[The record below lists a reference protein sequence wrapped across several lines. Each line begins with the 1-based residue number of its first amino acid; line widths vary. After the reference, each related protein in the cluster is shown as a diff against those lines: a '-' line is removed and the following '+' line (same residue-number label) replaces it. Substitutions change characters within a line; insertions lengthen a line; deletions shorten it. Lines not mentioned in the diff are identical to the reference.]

1 MSNTIKPKLST
12 PVAAP
17 TPKPTASPAA
27 ATSSTAAAQQ
37 AGWQPSVS
45 GRSPSAAAQAIAPG
59 SGQKEIMCPVLRA
72 MVNEGRVQL
81 RPDGSVSVDE
91 LNRAVKELGGSSAL
105 GAATW
110 GIGTIGNKP
119 TDVLRNILHHEFN
132 VVNLPEGIVPHPAD
146 TKILRN
152 GKFDEAK
159 FNDLISHAENGVMTT
174 DSFAKA
180 IAANFKRDVRN
191 GDSVIDAS
199 VRGLNFAEVEF
210 AGLLSVFG
218 SKDNPTGK
226 TGIRVDDLRTLYET
240 GTIPPRMQN
249 QRSGVIEATA
259 LQASLK
265 VKTDA
270 ALARDAMGS
279 IFTATGLSRAGARL
293 SSSSPKETEK
303 TASQLA
309 SLSAGKAANCP
320 HLAGGVKM
328 PKTPAAVVNAHTPAG
343 LAE

>member
-1 MSNTIKPKLST
+1 MSNTIKPKVST
-12 PVAAP
+12 PISTP
-17 TPKPTASPAA
+17 SGQPKPATTPAA
-27 ATSSTAAAQQ
+27 TTTHSTKP
-37 AGWQPSVS
+37 AGWSAGVQS
-45 GRSPSAAAQAIAPG
+45 RAPSASAQAIAPG
-59 SGQKEIMCPVLRA
+59 SGQKEVICPVLRA
-72 MVNEGRVQL
+72 MVNEGRVQM

-91 LNRAVKELGGSSAL
+91 LNKAVKDLGGSAAL

-119 TDVLRNILHHEFN
+119 TDILRNILHHEFN

-146 TKILRN
+146 SKILRS

-159 FNDLISHAENGVMTT
+159 FNDFVSHAENGVMTT
-174 DSFAKA
+174 DSIAKA
-180 IAANFKRDVRN
+180 IAASFKRDVAN
-191 GDSVIDAS
+191 GDNVLDAS

-210 AGLLSVFG
+210 AGLLAVFG

-249 QRSGVIEATA
+249 QRSSVIEATA

-270 ALARDAMGS
+270 ALARDALGS
-279 IFTATGLSRAGARL
+279 VFTATGLSSAGARL
-293 SSSSPKETEK
+293 SGANAKDTEK

-320 HLAGGVKM
+320 HLAGQMKM
-328 PKTPAAVVNAHTPAG
+328 PKSPAGVVNAHTPAG
-343 LAE
+343 Q